1 MPLFI
6 LKHTMLVFN
15 YSAYYDKGKHN
26 LQCIHRYMLRS
37 KDISTKICYFKSL
50 VAELAPPHVQSAWG
64 SKGEMVRVVRL
75 AVCCNYFSKKKKKI
89 NK

>member
-26 LQCIHRYMLRS
+26 LQCINRYMLRS
-37 KDISTKICYFKSL
+37 KDISTKICYFNL
-50 VAELAPPHVQSAWG
+50 HVFQDSC
-64 SKGEMVRVVRL
+64 S
-75 AVCCNYFSKKKKKI
+75 STKI
-89 NK
+89 T